1 MQDQNFVCPHCSKKQ
16 PLKKLLLLSNFSKW
30 NCPYCG
36 TEIAPEK
43 KGAIH
48 GAVYGVLG
56 ALSTAVP
63 ANYCLYMLNYSLYK
77 SMLIAFGCGIICCAL
92 IIIYLYKNT
101 KLIKI

>member
-1 MQDQNFVCPHCSKKQ
+1 MENQNFVCPHCSKKQ

-30 NCPYCG
+30 NYPYCR

-43 KGAIH
+43 KGATR

-56 ALSTAVP
+56 ALSTAIP
-63 ANYCLYMLNYSLYK
+63 ANYCLYMLNYSLLK

-92 IIIYLYKNT
+92 IITYLYRNI

>member
-1 MQDQNFVCPHCSKKQ
+1 MENQNFICPHCDKKQ

-30 NCPYCG
+30 NCPYCE

-56 ALSTAVP
+56 ALSTAIP
-63 ANYCLYMLNYSLYK
+63 ANYCLYMLNYSFPK
-77 SMLIAFGCGIICCAL
+77 SMLIAFGCGVACYAL
-92 IIIYLYKNT
+92 IITYLYRNI
-101 KLIKI
+101 KLN

>member
-1 MQDQNFVCPHCSKKQ
+1 LRQKTTT
-16 PLKKLLLLSNFSKW
+16 KKLLLLSNFSKW
-30 NCPYCG
+30 NCPYCR

-43 KGAIH
+43 KGATR

-56 ALSTAVP
+56 ALSTAIP
-63 ANYCLYMLNYSLYK
+63 ANYCLYMLNYSLLK
-77 SMLIAFGCGIICCAL
+77 SMLVAFGCGIICCAL

>member
-1 MQDQNFVCPHCSKKQ
+1 MENQNFVCPHCGKKQ

-30 NCPYCG
+30 YCPHCG
-36 TEIAPEK
+36 TEVAPEK
-43 KGAIH
+43 KSPVH

-63 ANYCLYMLNYSLYK
+63 ANYCLYMLIYSLPK
-77 SMLIAFGCGIICCAL
+77 SMLIAFGCGIICYAL

>member
-1 MQDQNFVCPHCSKKQ
+1 MENQNFTCPHCAKKQ

-30 NCPYCG
+30 NCPYCE

-43 KGAIH
+43 KNPVH

-63 ANYCLYMLNYSLYK
+63 ANYCLYMLNYSFPK
-77 SMLIAFGCGIICCAL
+77 SMLIAFGCGIICYAL
-92 IIIYLYKNT
+92 IITYLYRNI
-101 KLIKI
+101 KLN

>member
-1 MQDQNFVCPHCSKKQ
+1 MEKQNFACSHCTKKQ

-43 KGAIH
+43 KSAVH

-63 ANYCLYMLNYSLYK
+63 ANYCLYMLNYSFPK
-77 SMLIAFGCGIICCAL
+77 SMLIAFGCGIICYAL
-92 IIIYLYKNT
+92 IITYLYRNI
-101 KLIKI
+101 KLI

>member
-1 MQDQNFVCPHCSKKQ
+1 MEKQSFTCPHCSKKQ
-16 PLKKLLLLSNFSKW
+16 QIKKLLLLSNFSKW

-36 TEIAPEK
+36 MEVAPEK
-43 KGAIH
+43 KSLIH

-63 ANYCLYMLNYSLYK
+63 ANYCLYILNYSLPK

>member
-1 MQDQNFVCPHCSKKQ
+1 MENQSFACPHCSKKQ
-16 PLKKLLLLSNFSKW
+16 QLKKLLLLSNFSKW

-36 TEIAPEK
+36 TEITPEK

-56 ALSTAVP
+56 ALSTTVP

-77 SMLIAFGCGIICCAL
+77 SMLIAFGSGIICYAL
-92 IIIYLYKNT
+92 IITYLYRNI
-101 KLIKI
+101 KLI

>member
-30 NCPYCG
+30 NCPHCE
-36 TEIAPEK
+36 TEVAPEK
-43 KGAIH
+43 KSAVH

-63 ANYCLYMLNYSLYK
+63 ANYCLYILNYSFPK
-77 SMLIAFGCGIICCAL
+77 SMLIAFSCGIICYTL
-92 IIIYLYKNT
+92 IITYLYRNI
-101 KLIKI
+101 KLN